1 MPADRIDPAHMG
13 EIWPAAQPAA
23 NPDHYGRVA
32 FSPTGEFEVR
42 SLQTFKLAYTA
53 GPYGI
58 DDTGAIRILFRFATD
73 WGKLQVGDPAGEN
86 YVSAA
91 ASNGVALD
99 LTYDYDALPR
109 PRYHGLTVTL
119 TNGYLCQGDTITI
132 TFGDTSGGSP
142 GLRLQSFCESHF
154 EFKVAVDI
162 HATRQF
168 IPIPDSPAIS
178 IVPAEPVRW
187 KAVAPTLRRPGEEF
201 SLGLKAE
208 DAWGNPA
215 GRAAAT
221 LFISANMPV
230 DGLPASMDYPTGQR
244 SARIGGLRVR
254 QEGVLRIRI
263 KDHEGAILADANPVV
278 IKNNAF
284 ASYWGDLH
292 GQSGESVGVGSA
304 REYFEFARDLAFL
317 DVSAHQANDFQIN
330 QAFWRHLNQ
339 LTAEFNRDGKFVV
352 FPGYEWS
359 GNTCVG
365 GDRNVYF
372 RREGCRI
379 HRSSHALIADRS
391 DIHTDSPTAR
401 DLFRDLAEED
411 CIIFAHCGGRYAE
424 IRYAHDPRLET
435 SIEIHSAWG
444 TFEWLM
450 ADSFDQGHRLGVVC
464 NSDGH
469 KGRPGASHPGAAS
482 FAAYGGLT
490 CFYADALTR
499 DAMFDSIRRRHT
511 YGTTGHRMY
520 LDLRVGF
527 QTFGRLY
534 DRDPRHFEPLSQR
547 VTEVMMGDIVQTDDK
562 AVTLSVDAVCHT
574 PIERIEVLNGTNV
587 ITTFKG
593 YTQADIGSRIRVVWS
608 GAEYRGRGN
617 RTHWQG
623 QARFEG
629 CTIESMTA
637 INNWNSERQ
646 FEIHGNN
653 TIIWQSQT
661 AGNFCGFD
669 VRLDQA
675 DSGRLHLS
683 TNLVS
688 DYFELNRIGF
698 EDIVLAAG
706 GLQRQVR
713 ISRLPNRSHCL
724 EIRKTAQVALKPAGD
739 NPLWVRVTTEDG
751 HNAWSSPI
759 YIFRV

>member
-132 TFGDTSGGSP
+132 IFGDTSGGSP

-187 KAVAPTLRRPGEEF
+187 KAMAPTLRRPGEEF

-208 DAWGNPA
+208 DLWGNPT

-221 LFISANMPV
+221 LFISANLPV
-230 DGLPASMDYPTGQR
+230 DGLPATIDYPTGRR
-244 SARIGGLRVR
+244 SARIDGLRVR

-278 IKNNAF
+278 IKNHAF

-401 DLFRDLAEED
+401 DLFRDLADED
-411 CIIFAHCGGRYAE
+411 CIIYAHCGGRYAE

-450 ADSFDQGHRLGVVC
+450 ADSFEQGHRLGVVC

-490 CFYADALTR
+490 CFFADGLTR

-511 YGTTGHRMY
+511 YGTTGLRMY
-520 LDLRVGF
+520 LDVGAEF

-534 DRDPRHFEPLSQR
+534 ERDPRHFKPMSQR
-547 VTEVMMGDIVQTDDK
+547 VTEVMMGDIVQTDDE

-593 YTQADIGSRIRVVWS
+593 YTQADIGCRIRLVWS

-617 RTHWQG
+617 RTDWQG

-629 CTIESMTA
+629 CTIESMSA
-637 INNWNSERQ
+637 INNWNPERQ

-653 TIIWQSQT
+653 TVIWQSQT

-713 ISRLPNRSHCL
+713 ISRLPDRSHCL